1 MFKVNNLLNILVI
14 YIYVTK
20 FNTFE
25 RYTFQLIEE
34 ESANL
39 KQKRMEFEFEKATF
53 NKQTE
58 FAKNVLK
65 KQDEEIKV
73 LFC

>member
-1 MFKVNNLLNILVI
+1 M
-14 YIYVTK
+14 
-20 FNTFE
+20 
-25 RYTFQLIEE
+25 IEE
-34 ESANL
+34 ESATL

-58 FAKNVLK
+58 FAKNILK

-73 LFC
+73 FTLIKEHGMLIVNLIGI